1 MIWRA
6 ADLPACDEW
15 ELTLSAPELAEFAR
29 LLENADSAI
38 PTLTERLLW
47 MRERLETGAGV
58 ILLRGLPIADSAESA
73 IKAAFQRLAS
83 EIGTPLSQAA
93 DGTRIFSVRDAGFA
107 KDDPRARG
115 PNTSK
120 RLSFHTDRCDVIGF
134 LCLNEAKSGGDNE
147 IVSSKAVYEVI
158 GEHRPDLLEIL
169 KAPFYYKRH
178 SVDLGNDQPWC
189 QQPIFS
195 LCEGHFA
202 CSFLRVLIERAHAD
216 PNLPDLSP
224 EQVEALDFLEETA
237 ADPSLFL
244 RFRQHP
250 GDLLLLNNWVTLHR
264 RTAFEDWPEL
274 ERRRHI
280 LRAWLSVP
288 NSRPLD
294 PMFAA
299 NYGDVRAGAI
309 RGGMRPKSDHKE

>member
-6 ADLPACDEW
+6 TDLANADEW
-15 ELTLSAPELAEFAR
+15 ELQLSSAERAEFAT
-29 LLENADSAI
+29 LLSDANCALDA
-38 PTLTERLLW
+38 LRKRLLW

-58 ILLRGLPIADSAESA
+58 VLLRGLPLANFPEAEIS
-73 IKAAFQRLAS
+73 AAFLRLVS
-83 EIGTPLSQAA
+83 EIGTPLTQAA
-93 DGTRIFSVRDAGFA
+93 EGSRIFSVRDAGFA
-107 KDDPRARG
+107 QDDPRSRG

-134 LCLNEAKSGGDNE
+134 LCLQEARSGGDNE
-147 IVSSKAVYEVI
+147 IVHSRAVYDAIAEQ
-158 GEHRPDLLEIL
+158 RPDLLDVL
-169 KAPFYYKRH
+169 KQPFFYKRH
-178 SVDLGNDQPWC
+178 TVDLGNDRPWC

-195 LCEGHFA
+195 FCEGHFA

-216 PNLPDLSP
+216 PSLPSLSP
-224 EQVEALDFLEETA
+224 LQIEALDFLEATA
-237 ADPSLFL
+237 ADPALFL
-244 RFRQHP
+244 RFRQHR

-280 LRAWLSVP
+280 LRAWLAVP

-299 NYGDVRAGAI
+299 NYGDVRAG
-309 RGGMRPKSDHKE
+309 MRALSRT

>member
-1 MIWRA
+1 MTWRA
-6 ADLPACDEW
+6 AALPDCEEW
-15 ELTLSAPELAEFAR
+15 GLELNTAERAEFAS
-29 LLENADSAI
+29 LLANADSAI
-38 PTLTERLLW
+38 PDLRTRLLW
-47 MRERLETGAGV
+47 IRDRLETGAGV
-58 ILLRGLPIADSAESA
+58 VLLRNLPIADSAEPA
-73 IKAAFQRLAS
+73 VRGAFLRLAS
-83 EIGTPLSQAA
+83 EIGTALSQAA
-93 DGTRIFSVRDAGFA
+93 DGSRIFSVRDAGFA

-134 LCLNEAKSGGDNE
+134 LCLQDAMHGGDNE
-147 IVSSKAVYEVI
+147 IVNSRAVYERI
-158 GEHRPDLLEIL
+158 ALERPDLLEIL
-169 KAPFYYKRH
+169 KQPFYYKRH
-178 SVDLGNDQPWC
+178 TVDLGNAQPWC

-195 LCEGHFA
+195 FCEGQFA

-216 PNLPDLSP
+216 PALPSLTDL
-224 EQVEALDFLEETA
+224 QVEALDFLEDTA
-237 ADPSLFL
+237 AKPDLFL

-250 GDLLLLNNWVTLHR
+250 GDLLLLNNWAILHR
-264 RTAFEDWPEL
+264 RTAFEDWPEP

-280 LRAWLSVP
+280 LRAWLAVP

-309 RGGMRPKSDHKE
+309 RGGMREQA

>member
-6 ADLPACDEW
+6 ADLPQCDEW
-15 ELTLSAPELAEFAR
+15 EFKLNADERAEFAS
-29 LLENADSAI
+29 LLEDANSCI
-38 PTLTERLLW
+38 QHLRPRLLW
-47 MRERLETGAGV
+47 IRDRLETGAGV
-58 ILLRGLPIADSAESA
+58 VLLRNLPIADSAES
-73 IKAAFQRLAS
+73 KVRDAFLRLVS
-83 EIGTPLSQAA
+83 EISSPLSQAA

-107 KDDPRARG
+107 SQDPRARG

-134 LCLNEAKSGGDNE
+134 LCLQDAKQGGENE
-147 IVSSKAVYEVI
+147 IVNSQAVYQAIAQE
-158 GEHRPDLLEIL
+158 RPDLLDIL
-169 KAPFYYKRH
+169 KQPFYYKRH
-178 SVDLGNDQPWC
+178 SVDLGNDIPWC

-195 LCEGHFA
+195 SCEGHFA

-216 PNLPDLSP
+216 PALPDLSP
-224 EQVEALDFLEETA
+224 QQIEALDFLEETA
-237 ADPSLFL
+237 ARPDLFL
-244 RFRQHP
+244 RFRQNP

-264 RTAFEDWPEL
+264 RTAFEDWPEPD
-274 ERRRHI
+274 RRRHI
-280 LRAWLSVP
+280 LRAWLAVP

-309 RGGMRPKSDHKE
+309 RGGMRARSTPS